1 MPETNNDMHPSRQEH
16 ETLKESL
23 QKFVTNS
30 EERMNSLGDA
40 ILAIGK
46 QTHDDLA
53 RQDAVRREDTKE
65 LHRAITELG
74 SGVYE
79 RINRVDGKRQR
90 DVTERSKLPVGV
102 IAILVSI
109 IVSLTGALTWNMS
122 RIESDRKDATLLAD
136 QNSKER
142 HNSQDIVLQREMR
155 LLNTSVYRQQER
167 DHESIKNLTR
177 IFHEHEL
184 RDAQENSRTD
194 ERVKIL
200 SELKN

>member
-1 MPETNNDMHPSRQEH
+1 
-16 ETLKESL
+16 
-23 QKFVTNS
+23 
-30 EERMNSLGDA
+30 
-40 ILAIGK
+40 
-46 QTHDDLA
+46 
-53 RQDAVRREDTKE
+53 
-65 LHRAITELG
+65 
-74 SGVYE
+74 
-79 RINRVDGKRQR
+79 
-90 DVTERSKLPVGV
+90 
-102 IAILVSI
+102 
-109 IVSLTGALTWNMS
+109 MS

-155 LLNTSVYRQQER
+155 LLNTSVSRQQER